1 MRDSIPP
8 LGRHLRQRPIV
19 AVGEE
24 AGKAEAAPPW
34 LDDLPG
40 QCAAED
46 VHLGGLWIW
55 LSTSIAEGGHADR
68 RRRLVLPVL
77 HHAVDALRA
86 DGIDE
91 PLHIRAG
98 HSVQGVDAEEG
109 GGVEIEIEPVES
121 FVEVQNS
128 TLLTRARCPRP
139 GPARRRWPPPGGT
152 SPRR

>member
-24 AGKAEAAPPW
+24 AGKAEAASPW

-46 VHLGGLWIW
+46 VHLGGLCV
-55 LSTSIAEGGHADR
+55 LAAAASSIAEGGHADR

-98 HSVQGVDAEEG
+98 HAVQGVDAEG
-109 GGVEIEIEPVES
+109 GDGV
-121 FVEVQNS
+121 
-128 TLLTRARCPRP
+128 
-139 GPARRRWPPPGGT
+139 GWGGWK
-152 SPRR
+152 